1 MAENMPTGPVETGAD
16 MDYSEHEKTYGMF
29 VSLTKYGSI
38 VCAAI
43 LIAMAFG
50 FFAGGGFIASTILF
64 LIVVALAAY
73 ILR

>member
-16 MDYSEHEKTYGMF
+16 MDYSEHEKTYATF
-29 VSLTKYGSI
+29 VSLAKYSSI

-43 LIAMAFG
+43 MIAMAFG
-50 FFAGGGFIASTILF
+50 FFAGGGFIASTVLF